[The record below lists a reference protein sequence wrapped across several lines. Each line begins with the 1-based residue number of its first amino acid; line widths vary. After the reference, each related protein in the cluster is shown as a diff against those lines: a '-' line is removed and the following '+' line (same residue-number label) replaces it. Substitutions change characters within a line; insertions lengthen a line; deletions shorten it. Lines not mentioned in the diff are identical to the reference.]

1 MKKLVVSLMLAQSL
15 AAAAAER
22 PQDYAYGIPIDADS
36 REALHEIE
44 IPAALYRGVSRNDL
58 GDIRVFNGH
67 GEVVPHALRPR
78 AAVHM
83 EGGATVNVP
92 VFPLRGLARDKVDDL
107 NVHIARR
114 ANGTIISIQSRAR
127 PDAQNHQLRG
137 YLVDA
142 SAVKQ
147 PIQALNFDWKS
158 SGEEFVG
165 KVKIEGSD
173 NFATWAT
180 LVDHAALA
188 RLTFG
193 GYQLN
198 QNRVELP
205 SVKHKY
211 LRVTW
216 PDDQAPLESLV
227 LIAEPAASIIAA
239 RRVWQPVAGA
249 AASGK
254 AGEYIYD
261 LGGAFPFDRLRV
273 ELPQVNTLAQS
284 QILARHKTGDEWR
297 LKTSAVV
304 YRLRQGDAEVTSP
317 EISLTGGERY
327 LLLRVD
333 QKGGGLGT
341 GVPALQM
348 GWIPQK
354 LVFAARAAGPFQLAY
369 GSGAAK
375 AASYPIES
383 LIPGYNTET
392 EFKVKPASL
401 GDPVTLAGAARLHA
415 PIDYK
420 KWAVWIILI
429 LGVATLGWMA
439 YRLSRQA
446 SKPSEQSQ
454 SGDKSN

>member
-58 GDIRVFNGH
+58 GDIRVFNGQ

-78 AAVHM
+78 AVVRM

-92 VFPLRGLARDKVDDL
+92 VFPLRGLARDRVDDL
-107 NVHIARR
+107 NVRIAKR
-114 ANGTIISIQSRAR
+114 ADGTIVSIQSRAR
-127 PDAQNHQLRG
+127 TDAQNHQLRG
-137 YLVDA
+137 YWVDA

-158 SGEEFVG
+158 SAEGFVG

-173 NFATWAT
+173 NLAAWAT

-198 QNRVELP
+198 QDRVELP
-205 SVKHKY
+205 SVKQKY

-216 PDDQAPLESLV
+216 PDGQAPLESLA
-227 LIAEPAASIIAA
+227 LIAEPAASMIAA

-249 AASGK
+249 AVSGK

-317 EISLTGGERY
+317 EITLTGGERY

-383 LIPGYNTET
+383 LIPGYNTEA

-401 GDPVTLAGAARLHA
+401 GDPVTLAGAARLRA
-415 PIDYK
+415 PMDYK

-429 LGVATLGWMA
+429 LGVAVLGWMA
-439 YRLSRQA
+439 YRLSRQT
-446 SKPSEQSQ
+446 SKPSEQSEG
-454 SGDKSN
+454 GDKSN